1 MSVTSHSRANQAS
14 TEQDFFLP
22 DLCTAQSLL
31 VLVVLAELLALLVLA
46 LQRGLL
52 PMDWP
57 YFSQLSL
64 FCVLVFLVTAA
75 LLCPLRRPLARWPLP
90 LAGLAIYL
98 LILVIVALATVAS
111 SWLPP
116 ATPRFDAGQVLINVF
131 TAALVAGIGLRYLY
145 LGWQLRQR
153 EQSELTATI
162 QALQSRIRPHFLF
175 NSLNTIASLV
185 AEDPA
190 RAERAVEDLSALF
203 RASLQDSQVVGT
215 WAAEREL
222 CERYLRI
229 EKARLGERLRVRWQI
244 ENVPDHLPMLNL
256 GLQPLIENAIVHGIQ
271 GLAGGGEITISARL
285 EQGRVHLRVDNPIAN
300 SSPPV
305 GNRFACD
312 NLRHRLQ
319 ALYGERAQLTL
330 HEGDGRFVVTL
341 QFPAESAS

>member
-1 MSVTSHSRANQAS
+1 MSVTSNPGANQAP
-14 TEQDFFLP
+14 TEKDFFLP

-57 YFSQLSL
+57 YFSQISL

-90 LAGLAIYL
+90 LAGLAVYL
-98 LILVIVALATVAS
+98 LILVIVALATLAS

-116 ATPRFDAGQVLINVF
+116 ATPGFDPGQVLINVF

-145 LGWQLRQR
+145 LTWQLRQR

-185 AEDPA
+185 TEDPA

-215 WAAEREL
+215 WAAERDL

-229 EKARLGERLRVRWQI
+229 EKARLGERLRVRWQVDG
-244 ENVPDHLPMLNL
+244 VPEQLPMLSL
-256 GLQPLIENAIVHGIQ
+256 SLQPLIENAIVHGIQ
-271 GLAGGGEITISARL
+271 RLAEGGEVTISA
-285 EQGRVHLRVDNPIAN
+285 HLAEGQLQVRISNPLADE
-300 SSPPV
+300 SAPV

-330 HEGDGRFVVTL
+330 SEDDGHFVVTL
-341 QFPAESAS
+341 RFPAENVA